1 MFASRK
7 IFEDLEKAADEEM
20 LSDLERPRGK
30 AKIFGGISKE
40 AKLYRQKIIDFIEMY
55 TPEGNM
61 AVYGKW
67 NSSLKVNVC
76 NLDWEKISSVKAMEL
91 ECPVPKKAKLSI
103 PDDNQLCERKRI
115 KNMYDPGM
123 RGLEVVPSVEE
134 VNVSEVNIPSAL
146 IELIKLSKMEM
157 SNNSSSLKTIFADEY
172 SLRILPTYSEFVK
185 AMKKMESTIFSY
197 SNVKFGYMFDDG
209 DMVKFAADLKDIPGR
224 SKIISGAIIK
234 LDESSIFIPGENIS
248 IDDDDYVFIP
258 GQRMTSVN
266 GEFIPG
272 ASIRTADNEF
282 QFLPGIQSGH
292 QEIDFV
298 MGQFIDEDGVISF
311 VKGQVVHTSRGA
323 IYVEGQT
330 VNTADGIKF
339 VAGLTINTEIGP
351 SFVSGVLIDVG
362 EEARFVPGQ
371 MVDVPKKGIVFIPG
385 QLGEIME
392 KQVFVPGQSVV
403 DANGQKIFMQ
413 GQMVHTT
420 QGQVFLN
427 GDVIVNNKNQVQF
440 LPGVL
445 TINPENDKEEFIPGV
460 VGDTVSGQEFIEGK
474 YIKKGEETLFI
485 PGKTVVFIDGVSN
498 RFDKIS
504 DEKNISLQSMPQS
517 PMLIDPH
524 NLSMIFKKYRPSPGV
539 LVITEDGERFYPEGK
554 VPEDIDGAE
563 FIIGRMEYTENGPK
577 FVPGKVMEINSVK
590 TFIPGKVMLDDDG
603 LEVFIPGKT
612 IETKNGPK
620 FVAGQVVET
629 KDGEQF
635 IPGQVMDSPDGPKFV
650 PGQVIETKCGPKFI
664 PGQVLVTDNGP
675 KFVPGQIVETEHGAV
690 FVPGQVIDS
699 PDGCKFVPGQVIDTP
714 EGPRLLPP
722 DVEGDGE
729 FVVQG
734 FDINQEMN
742 LLMGSNNTPAD
753 LTDILS
759 GAGGN
764 TVGGEA
770 LKALAMGFKP
780 IKSKEVIKIF
790 GETEDEK
797 NVEKILEDEMLDCYD
812 SPPVRQIIKSVFI
825 AVFAE
830 ICENV
835 DEVMNHMDDYINGNL
850 SNSIHKTVMTRM
862 KLNPAIEELK
872 SQFQENNPSDPKEFD
887 IMNLI
892 SGIIS
897 CSIPGALKECAENAD
912 DVEERKLMVTLLNCI
927 EDSIRSILQ
936 EEGMVPKGLI
946 DDIKELIQLAKEL
959 EFVENQSF
967 FAKVAAVSEGR
978 CNSKFMNT
986 LLKNFTAKANM
997 PNFGFDLNE
1006 LLNRL
1011 IQILAPRLHL
1021 QRAFHI
1027 ISMNRPD
1034 FIKDVLNTLKGDP
1047 RDIEGFTAI
1056 DILHHA
1062 SAKVMNNYCNDEI
1075 DDILNMM
1082 ELDPS
1087 CMNKNAGLT
1096 AMIQQAAGLASYIN
1110 QHETA
1115 AMLNN
1120 LLRDP
1125 KNLAMIKN
1133 DPVALEVL
1141 KKLLCMKKLAEK
1153 DSEKGEKI
1161 ARLSRF
1167 GSSDRADVLLQE
1179 LFDQSDAL
1187 TKPPREKDKLKKSRS
1202 MVKKSR
1208 SMIMSAKDIPMNAFL
1223 AMKSSANEKSENW
1236 LQNFLSESVVDEIPW
1251 ECSKALIILKEGFQT
1266 IIPRE
1271 ASR

>member
-1 MFASRK
+1 MK
-7 IFEDLEKAADEEM
+7 
-20 LSDLERPRGK
+20 
-30 AKIFGGISKE
+30 
-40 AKLYRQKIIDFIEMY
+40 
-55 TPEGNM
+55 
-61 AVYGKW
+61 
-67 NSSLKVNVC
+67 
-76 NLDWEKISSVKAMEL
+76 
-91 ECPVPKKAKLSI
+91 
-103 PDDNQLCERKRI
+103 
-115 KNMYDPGM
+115 
-123 RGLEVVPSVEE
+123 GLEVVPGVEE
-134 VNVSEVNIPSAL
+134 VIVADINIPQQL
-146 IELIKLSKMEM
+146 IQLIKSSKLAK
-157 SNNSSSLKTIFADEY
+157 SNSSSSLKTIFSEES
-172 SLRILPTYSEFVK
+172 SLRILPTFAEFVK
-185 AMKKMESTIFSY
+185 AMQKIESPIFSY
-197 SNVKFGYMFDDG
+197 SNVMFGFMFDDG
-209 DMVKFAADLKDIPGR
+209 DMVKFSPNLKEIPSR
-224 SKIISGAIIK
+224 SKIISGVIIK
-234 LDESSIFIPGENIS
+234 LDDASIFIPGENIT
-248 IDDDDYVFIP
+248 IGDEDVFVP

-272 ASIRTADNEF
+272 ASIRTADNQF
-282 QFLPGIQSGH
+282 QFLPGLKGGKDV
-292 QEIDFV
+292 DFV
-298 MGQFIDEDGVISF
+298 MGQFIDEEGVINF
-311 VKGQVVHTSRGA
+311 VKGQVLHTARGA
-323 IYVEGQT
+323 IFVEGQT
-330 VNTADGIKF
+330 VNTADGVKF

-351 SFVSGVLIDVG
+351 SFVSGALIDAG

-371 MVDVPKKGIVFIPG
+371 MVEVPKKGIVFIPG
-385 QLGEIME
+385 QMGEIME
-392 KQVFVPGQSVV
+392 KQVFVPGQTVT
-403 DANGQKIFMQ
+403 DTNGQKLFMQ
-413 GQMVHTT
+413 GQMVQTGD
-420 QGQVFLN
+420 GQMFLN

-445 TINPENDKEEFIPGV
+445 SINPENDKEEFIPGI
-460 VGDTVSGQEFIEGK
+460 VGDTVSGQEFIEGRFV
-474 YIKKGEETLFI
+474 KKGEETLFI

-498 RFDKIS
+498 RFDKIN
-504 DEKNISLQSMPQS
+504 DEKNIALQPLPQS
-517 PMLIDPH
+517 PMLVDSQ
-524 NLSMIFKKYRPSPGV
+524 NLSMIFKKYRPCPGV
-539 LVITEDGERFYPEGK
+539 LVRTEEGEMFYPEGK
-554 VPEDIDGAE
+554 VPGDLDGALE
-563 FIIGRMEYTENGPK
+563 VTPGRMEYTENGPK
-577 FVPGKVMEINSVK
+577 FVPGKVMEIHNVK

-620 FVAGQVVET
+620 FIAGQVVET

-742 LLMGSNNTPAD
+742 LLMGNTNLPTD

-764 TVGGEA
+764 MVGGEA
-770 LKALAMGFKP
+770 LKALAQGFKP

-790 GETEDEK
+790 GETEEEK
-797 NVEKILEDEMLDCYD
+797 DVDKILEDELLDAYD

-835 DEVMNHMDDYINGNL
+835 DEVINLMDDYINGNL
-850 SNSIHKTVMTRM
+850 SNNIHKTVMTRM

-872 SQFQENNPSDPKEFD
+872 SQFQENNPNDPKEYD

-912 DVEERKLMVTLLNCI
+912 DVEERKLMVTLLSCI
-927 EDSIRSILQ
+927 EDSIRNILQ
-936 EEGMVPKGLI
+936 EEGMVPKGLV

-986 LLKNFTAKANM
+986 LLKNFTAKAHM

-1027 ISMNRPD
+1027 MSLNRPD

-1062 SAKVMNNYCNDEI
+1062 TAKVMNRYCNDEI
-1075 DDILNMM
+1075 NEMLNMM
-1082 ELDPS
+1082 EIDPT
-1087 CMNKNAGLT
+1087 CMNTNGALT
-1096 AMIQQAAGLASYIN
+1096 AMIKQAAGLATYIN
-1110 QHETA
+1110 QHQTA
-1115 AMLNN
+1115 DMLNHI
-1120 LLRDP
+1120 LRDP
-1125 KNLAMIKN
+1125 KNLSMIKN

-1153 DSEKGEKI
+1153 DAEKGEKI

-1179 LFDQSDAL
+1179 LYDQSDAL
-1187 TKPPREKDKLKKSRS
+1187 TKPPKENDKLKKSRS

-1223 AMKSSANEKSENW
+1223 AMKTTAEKRDENW
-1236 LQNFLSESVVDEIPW
+1236 LQNFLSESVVDEVPW

-1271 ASR
+1271 ASRYVTFKAYINI